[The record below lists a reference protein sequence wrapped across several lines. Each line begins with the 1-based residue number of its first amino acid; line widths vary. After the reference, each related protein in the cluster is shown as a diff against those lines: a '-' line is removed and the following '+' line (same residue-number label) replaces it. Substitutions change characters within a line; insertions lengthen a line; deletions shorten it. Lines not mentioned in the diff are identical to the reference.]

1 MFFEDFWLSFIP
13 LFVAIDAIGS
23 LPFILSLLQGLPT
36 KQQSR
41 MINFALLTALGL
53 GVGFVFIG
61 QFVFSILGISTNDFL
76 VAGGL
81 LLLILSIRD
90 IATGKVMDIPTSQ
103 ESTVGIVPIGTPL
116 IVGPAVLATLLLL
129 TRTYSYIVVLS
140 ALLINLALT
149 WVILSQGQRVASFLG
164 HGGQRAATKIASL
177 LLAAI
182 AIKMVRSGISGMFG
196 L

>member
-1 MFFEDFWLSFIP
+1 MFSEELWLSVIP

-23 LPFILSLLQGLPT
+23 LPFILSLLQGLPA
-36 KQQSR
+36 KQQIR

-53 GVGFVFIG
+53 GLGFVLIG
-61 QFVFSILGISTNDFL
+61 QFVFSILGISNNDFL

-90 IATGKVMDIPTSQ
+90 IITGKIMDIPTSQ

-129 TRTYSYIVVLS
+129 TRSYSFIVVLS
-140 ALLINLALT
+140 ALLLNLALT
-149 WVILSQGQRVASFLG
+149 WLILSQGQRVASFLG
-164 HGGQRAATKIASL
+164 LGGQRAATKIASL

-182 AIKMVRSGISGMFG
+182 AVKMVRSGISGMFG